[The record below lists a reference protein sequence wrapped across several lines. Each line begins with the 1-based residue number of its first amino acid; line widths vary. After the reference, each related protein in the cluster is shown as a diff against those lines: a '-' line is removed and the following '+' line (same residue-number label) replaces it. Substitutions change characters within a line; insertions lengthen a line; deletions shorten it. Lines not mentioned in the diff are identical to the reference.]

1 MAKIVNCCK
10 HDVEICD
17 EYGNIIKVYKPS
29 GYVARLAHR
38 QKFVDD
44 IDGIPV
50 KVRENK
56 RIVGLPEPEEDTFY
70 IVSNI
75 VMENCSYRRDII
87 SCGGKYYND
96 DGSLRGWT
104 AFERNR

>member
-1 MAKIVNCCK
+1 MKVINCCK

-17 EYGNIIKVYKPS
+17 ENGNIIKIYKPS
-29 GYVARLAHR
+29 GYNARLAHR
-38 QKFVDD
+38 CDIVDN

-50 KVRENK
+50 KVRSRGRVVN
-56 RIVGLPEPEEDTFY
+56 LPKPEEDTFY

-75 VMENCSYRRDII
+75 ILDACRHRKDLLA
-87 SCGGKYYND
+87 CGGKYYND

-104 AFERNR
+104 AFETNR